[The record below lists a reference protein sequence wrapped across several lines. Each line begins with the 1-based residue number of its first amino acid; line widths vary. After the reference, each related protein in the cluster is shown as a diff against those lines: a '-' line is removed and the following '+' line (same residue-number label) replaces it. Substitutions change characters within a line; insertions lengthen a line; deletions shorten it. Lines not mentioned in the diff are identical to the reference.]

1 MPAPSKSESPPN
13 SSQAPEIGQMEL
25 STTFIYYCAGTT
37 MIAALVASQLLHL
50 SLLTPQPYRIGLIFG
65 VAAGILGAYFNH
77 TATFS
82 LTAKNPQ
89 ALDSQITTLL
99 TELGYSLDPKNSDFG
114 DQSTADP
121 SSPGQKTGENI
132 PSTTTSL
139 EIYRPS
145 FWRSLF
151 TGPIIIQ
158 RHPPQLTFIS
168 RAQTIKWLRGQLD

>member
-1 MPAPSKSESPPN
+1 
-13 SSQAPEIGQMEL
+13 MEV

-65 VAAGILGAYFNH
+65 VVGGVLGAYFNH

-82 LTAKNPQ
+82 LTATNPQ
-89 ALDSQITTLL
+89 ALDIQITTLL
-99 TELGYSLDPKNSDFG
+99 AETGYSLAQQEPNLEDAAKPEDSSKEKMAGRNKP
-114 DQSTADP
+114 STAANP
-121 SSPGQKTGENI
+121 PT
-132 PSTTTSL
+132 L

-158 RHPPQLTFIS
+158 RNPDRLTFIS
-168 RAQTIKWLRGQLD
+168 RAQTIKWLREQLS

>member
-1 MPAPSKSESPPN
+1 
-13 SSQAPEIGQMEL
+13 MEV

-37 MIAALVASQLLHL
+37 MIAAFVASQLLHL

-65 VAAGILGAYFNH
+65 VVGGVLGAYFNH

-82 LTAKNPQ
+82 LTATNPQ
-89 ALDSQITTLL
+89 ALDIQITTLL
-99 TELGYSLDPKNSDFG
+99 AETGYSLAQQEPNPEDAAKPED
-114 DQSTADP
+114 
-121 SSPGQKTGENI
+121 SSKEKMAGRNK
-132 PSTTTSL
+132 PSTVGPPPTL

-158 RHPPQLTFIS
+158 RNPHQLTFIS
-168 RAQTIKWLRGQLD
+168 RAQTIKWLREQLS